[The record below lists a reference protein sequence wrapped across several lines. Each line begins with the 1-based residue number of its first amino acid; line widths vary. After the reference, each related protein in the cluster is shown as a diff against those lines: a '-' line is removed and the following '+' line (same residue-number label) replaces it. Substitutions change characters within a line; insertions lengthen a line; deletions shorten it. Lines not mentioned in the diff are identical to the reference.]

1 MVVAAAMDLE
11 RKIVSIRDQQD
22 ASLTTTM
29 IVMTGKILRTLPLKL
44 SKAGE
49 RIASITAVEEAA
61 AVAVATLLS
70 ARCVAVATLLSA
82 PCVVV
87 VAEAVA
93 AILESLR
100 CAVEMTSTW
109 HLREATT
116 VAAETTTLAVKEAV
130 DSRTATTMEGTSR
143 EAAPTIATEVAV

>member
-1 MVVAAAMDLE
+1 VVVAAAMNLE
-11 RKIVSIRDQQD
+11 RKIVSLRDQQD

-29 IVMTGKILRTLPLKL
+29 IVMTGTILRTLPLKL
-44 SKAGE
+44 SKARE
-49 RIASITAVEEAA
+49 RIASITAVEEAATVAA

-70 ARCVAVATLLSA
+70 ARCV
-82 PCVVV
+82 VVV
-87 VAEAVA
+87 SEAVA

-116 VAAETTTLAVKEAV
+116 VAAETTT
-130 DSRTATTMEGTSR
+130 
-143 EAAPTIATEVAV
+143 

>member
-1 MVVAAAMDLE
+1 VVVAAAMNLE
-11 RKIVSIRDQQD
+11 RKIVSLRDQQD

-29 IVMTGKILRTLPLKL
+29 IVMTGTILRTLPLKL
-44 SKAGE
+44 SKARE

-70 ARCVAVATLLSA
+70 AQ
-82 PCVVV
+82 CVVV

-109 HLREATT
+109 HLREAT

-143 EAAPTIATEVAV
+143 EAAPTIAIEVAV